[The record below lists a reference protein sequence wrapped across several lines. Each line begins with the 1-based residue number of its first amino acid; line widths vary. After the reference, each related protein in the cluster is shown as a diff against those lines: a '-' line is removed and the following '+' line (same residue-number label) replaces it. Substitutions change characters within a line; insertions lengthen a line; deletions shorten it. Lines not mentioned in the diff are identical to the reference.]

1 MGVNVNSA
9 SRDSERAAQIVRQ
22 FAWNLRSTLGA
33 GKGGGGTRKSQGT
46 AKPGRR

>member
-1 MGVNVNSA
+1 MGANDNSA
-9 SRDSERAAQIVRQ
+9 ARDSERAAQIVRQ

-33 GKGGGGTRKSQGT
+33 GKGGGARKSQGA